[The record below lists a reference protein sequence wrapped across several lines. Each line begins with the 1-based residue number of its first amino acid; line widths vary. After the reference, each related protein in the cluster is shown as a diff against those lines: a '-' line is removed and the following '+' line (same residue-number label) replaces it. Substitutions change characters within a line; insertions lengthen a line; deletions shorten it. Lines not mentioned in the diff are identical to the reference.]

1 MRRAGV
7 VRPNTLL
14 GRELREQLAKR
25 PDLFD
30 ELRLLS
36 DDPDEIGQLAEGA
49 GGATFVAALD
59 ADAFDGLAVV
69 FFCGEIA
76 ADRPWLERVPSEVVA
91 IVLSA
96 GAGSADGRP
105 RVAGLGGGALDHGP
119 LLSPHPAAVGAALLL
134 ARLLPLGVR
143 AAHAVALMPVS
154 TRGQR
159 ALDELFEQTRA
170 LLAFQAPKR
179 AAGRAQ
185 TAFNLQLAED
195 DAADVARQAVAAL
208 GVEIPFSLQIVEAG
222 LFHGVGLALHAELA
236 AAVDAKRV
244 RELLAADARV
254 DVARKPAGV
263 SPVALAGS
271 ERLVV
276 GEVRAGATPERVAIW
291 AAFDNLTR
299 GGALAAV
306 ELAEEIAGGAPA
318 A

>member
-1 MRRAGV
+1 VKRAGV
-7 VRPNTLL
+7 VRPNTLI
-14 GRELREQLAKR
+14 GRELRAQLAER
-25 PDLFD
+25 SDLFD

-36 DDPDEIGQLAEGA
+36 ADPDEIGQLAEGA
-49 GGATFVAALD
+49 GGATFVSPLAE
-59 ADAFDGLAVV
+59 DAFDGLAAV

-76 ADRPWLERVPSEVVA
+76 ADRPWIERVPREVVA
-91 IVLSA
+91 IVLSS

-105 RVAGLGGGALDHGP
+105 RVAGLGGVALDQGP
-119 LLSPHPAAVGAALLL
+119 LLSPHPAAIGAALLL

-143 AAHAVALMPVS
+143 AAHAVAMMPVS

-159 ALDELFEQTRA
+159 ALDELFAETRA

-185 TAFNLQLAED
+185 NAFNVQLAES
-195 DAADVARQAVAAL
+195 DAGDVARQTLVAL
-208 GVEIPFSLQIVEAG
+208 GTEIPFSLQIVDAG
-222 LFHGVGLALHAELA
+222 LFHGVGLALHVELA
-236 AAVDAKRV
+236 AAADAKRV
-244 RELLAADARV
+244 RELLAADARIE
-254 DVARKPAGV
+254 VARKPAGV

-276 GEVRAGATPERVAIW
+276 GEVRAGATADRISIW

-306 ELAEEIAGGAPA
+306 ELAEEIVGGSPVA
-318 A
+318 